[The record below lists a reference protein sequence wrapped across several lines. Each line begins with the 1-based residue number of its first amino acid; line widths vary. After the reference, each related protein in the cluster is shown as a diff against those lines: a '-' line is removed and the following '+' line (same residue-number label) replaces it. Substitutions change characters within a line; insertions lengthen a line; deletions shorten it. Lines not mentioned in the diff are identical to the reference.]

1 MKRSSLIVALLLVFL
16 SGVVVG
22 AVGYRLYTAEPAA
35 AVAPERRPT
44 PEEYRQRYVE
54 MMKTR
59 LHLSDEQ
66 LAQLNAILDETREL
80 FKKYEEKSKAEKQ
93 AIRDHQV
100 AKINA
105 MLTEEQ
111 RAEYAKIR
119 EEREARRRQM
129 EKERHAPHGPGR

>member
-1 MKRSSLIVALLLVFL
+1 MKRSSLILALLLVFL

-22 AVGYRLYTAEPAA
+22 AVGYRLYTAQPAA
-35 AVAPERRPT
+35 ATTERRPS
-44 PEEYRQRYVE
+44 PEEFRRRYVE

-59 LHLSDEQ
+59 LRLTDEQ

-80 FKKYEEKSKAEKQ
+80 FKKYEEKSRAEKQ
-93 AIRDHQV
+93 AIRDHQI

-119 EEREARRRQM
+119 AEREAKRRQM
-129 EKERHAPHGPGR
+129 EKEHHGPPGPGR

>member
-1 MKRSSLIVALLLVFL
+1 MRRSSLIVALLLVFL

-35 AVAPERRPT
+35 ATERRPS
-44 PEEYRQRYVE
+44 PEEYRRRYVE

-59 LHLSDEQ
+59 LHLSEEQ
-66 LAQLNAILDETREL
+66 LARLNAILDETREM
-80 FKKYEEKSKAEKQ
+80 FKQYEEKSRAEKQ
-93 AIRDHQV
+93 AIRDQHV
-100 AKINA
+100 AKVNA

-119 EEREARRRQM
+119 AEREARRREM
-129 EKERHAPHGPGR
+129 DKERHAQRGPGR

>member
-22 AVGYRLYTAEPAA
+22 AVGYRLYTTEPAA
-35 AVAPERRPT
+35 ATERRPS
-44 PEEYRQRYVE
+44 PEEYRRRYVE

-59 LHLSDEQ
+59 LHLNEEQ
-66 LAQLNAILDETREL
+66 LARLNAILDETRER
-80 FKKYEEKSKAEKQ
+80 FKQYEEKSRAEKQ
-93 AIRDHQV
+93 AIRDQHV

-129 EKERHAPHGPGR
+129 EKERHAPRGPGR

>member
-16 SGVVVG
+16 SGLVVG

-35 AVAPERRPT
+35 ATTTERRPS
-44 PEEYRQRYVE
+44 PEEYRRRYVE

-59 LHLSDEQ
+59 LRLTDEQ
-66 LAQLNAILDETREL
+66 LAQLNAILDETHEL

-93 AIRDHQV
+93 AIREHQI

-119 EEREARRRQM
+119 AEREAKRRQM
-129 EKERHAPHGPGR
+129 EKEYHGQRGPGR